1 VESSRQKF
9 KKDYPTAADAMIEQ
23 MVKNDISAGVQ
34 TLQYQIITLMTTNG
48 QAPFITVYM
57 NLNEVP
63 DGPAREDLALV
74 IEEVLRQR
82 IKGVKN
88 EKGVYITPAF
98 PKLIYALDE
107 INIYPNSKYYYLT
120 KI

>member
-1 VESSRQKF
+1 
-9 KKDYPTAADAMIEQ
+9 
-23 MVKNDISAGVQ
+23 MVKEDVAAGVQ

-57 NLNEVP
+57 NLAEVP
-63 DGPAREDLALV
+63 EGSAREDLAMV
-74 IEEVLRQR
+74 IEEVLKQR

-98 PKLIYALDE
+98 PKLLYVLEED
-107 INIYPNSKYYYLT
+107 NIHEDSKYYYFMVFEKKNVEGAFSLEDCISIVR
-120 KI
+120 KL